1 MPQFILVDKL
11 EEEEQVLSVEIPVVH
26 QVHLILVILV
36 VQGEQVEQV
45 QFQVH
50 QSQEAAVAVVVEKFL
65 HQKVQL
71 DKDHLD
77 LEGRVVEE
85 PQGHPL
91 HLVDWMGQLIQ
102 VVVEQVKVIFLV
114 VLLLEQ
120 VVLELLS
127 LAKQQ

>member
-11 EEEEQVLSVEIPVVH
+11 EEAEQVLSVEIPVVH
-26 QVHLILVILV
+26 QVHLILVMLV

-77 LEGRVVEE
+77 LEG
-85 PQGHPL
+85 
-91 HLVDWMGQLIQ
+91 Q
-102 VVVEQVKVIFLV
+102 VVVERQEYPLRLV
-114 VLLLEQ
+114 D
-120 VVLELLS
+120 
-127 LAKQQ
+127 